1 MDRSLIGRTWPDK
14 QYRITA
20 DALRFFAKATGETNP
35 VYLNEAAARAAGHP
49 ALPVPPTFLFS
60 AELMAEADGFWI
72 EEIDVPLEK
81 VLHAEQSFELDR
93 VVYAGETLTI
103 GSRISDVYDK
113 KGGLLEFVTRDVTY
127 HDESGRRCALLQSVL
142 VVRHG

>member
-1 MDRSLIGRTWPDK
+1 MDRTLIGRTWPDK
-14 QYRITA
+14 QYTITA

-35 VYLNEAAARAAGHP
+35 VYLDEVAAKAAGHP
-49 ALPVPPTFLFS
+49 SLPVPPTFLFS
-60 AELMAEADGFWI
+60 AELLAQADSFWI
-72 EEIDVPLEK
+72 EEINVPLEK

-93 VVYAGETLTI
+93 VVHAGETLTI
-103 GSRISDVYDK
+103 GSSISDVYDK

-127 HDESGRRCALLQSVL
+127 RDASGQRCALLKSVL

>member
-1 MDRSLIGRTWPDK
+1 MDRSLIGKTWPEK
-14 QYRITA
+14 HFTITA
-20 DALRFFAKATGETNP
+20 NALRFFAKATGETNP
-35 VYLNEAAARAAGHP
+35 VYLNEEAARAAGHP

-60 AELMAEADGFWI
+60 AELLAPTDSIWI

-81 VLHAEQSFELDR
+81 VLHAEQSFEYDR
-93 VVYAGETLTI
+93 VVYAGETLTMR
-103 GSRISDVYDK
+103 STISDVYEK

-127 HDESGRRCALLQSVL
+127 HDAGGQRCGILKSIL